1 MLQQHL
7 EPPPAE
13 ACRVAVAAVT
23 AQNAGLSP
31 CGHPRIH
38 QHTQTMCTW
47 SCLHV
52 HTYTCTCVCV
62 CTPHKHALY
71 VCACVCMCV
80 QTCAF
85 TPMTHTHMAMPVC
98 TDAHAYMCVQTGA
111 FTPMTHTHMAMPTCT
126 DAHAQMHRPGH
137 RHNHGHS
144 TGTEIRDPSSG
155 LELGK
160 ATAPGMPQESALS
173 VPHSSQQKPSLSFNL
188 ELEPSFPA
196 PPLGDTDFPV
206 LALLLP

>member
-13 ACRVAVAAVT
+13 ACRAAVAAVT

-80 QTCAF
+80 QTC
-85 TPMTHTHMAMPVC
+85 
-98 TDAHAYMCVQTGA
+98 A